1 MTIPAFA
8 DDWSG
13 KLIDATCS
21 DQQQHEKTV
30 SCDATAQTTVFA
42 LDVTGKIFKLDAG
55 GNQKA
60 ATALKFRASPPDSA
74 DKSKPESR
82 EVKAK
87 ITGTEAAGTIV
98 VESITLQ

>member
-1 MTIPAFA
+1 MATTALA
-8 DDWSG
+8 DDWTG

-21 DQQQHEKTV
+21 EQQQHEKTV

-42 LDVTGKIFKLDAG
+42 LDVTGKIYKLDAG
-55 GNQKA
+55 GNLKA
-60 ATALKFRASPPDSA
+60 ATALKYRASPPDPS
-74 DKSKPESR
+74 DKPKPESR

-98 VESITLQ
+98 VETIALQ